1 MMSQKVSD
9 LFDDDAD
16 FQQLLTDAES
26 QARSEWQQDFVGDM
40 VERWEK
46 YGAGMFLSDKQLQ
59 TLEDIVG

>member
-1 MMSQKVSD
+1 MSQKVSD

-40 VERWEK
+40 VKRWEK
-46 YGAGMFLSDKQLQ
+46 YGTGMFLSDKQLQ